1 MHMTDATQTVSTNK
15 TTALMT
21 HNPSAE
27 PTSAAY
33 GCDTP
38 MNTLCGTRNCV
49 FTPLW
54 TMSIQRVGWCSVR
67 AALR

>member
-38 MNTLCGTRNCV
+38 MNTLCGTRNFV
-49 FTPLW
+49 FRPL
-54 TMSIQRVGWCSVR
+54 
-67 AALR
+67 